1 MIALL
6 AWALADDSERD
17 EDAMFGEGE
26 SPPATEAP
34 ATVGPPAE
42 GDAVLEEGV
51 TRSDAAIAAR
61 LAEAAE
67 RFAVGGQSYFRVYVP
82 VAAETPAEDTAVSL
96 PALLDVY
103 LDARPNDRLR
113 AYAQGRLSADFAL
126 EEGDV
131 DSFGNELQPTGVA
144 LDQLWLKGDVARTAF
159 WTFGRQRIKWGSGR
173 FWNPTD
179 FVNQATLDPLATYDL
194 LTGATLA
201 RVDVPI
207 QKTGTNVILVG
218 SLEGVSTFE
227 ELGGA
232 VRVEQVVGLTELAL
246 TAATGP
252 TVPVRLGAELS
263 TALWLFDLRAE
274 AAVRHGDTSTWW
286 EGDLDYDTLTFP
298 TERDRSEDWIPQV
311 VAGFDL
317 PIKIADQNS
326 LTVGA
331 EVFWNDAGYDD
342 AELYPW
348 LAFNGGFTPFYLGRL
363 YGGAYV
369 YLPGAGRLS
378 DHSVTGSWLGNL
390 SDGSHVVRAD
400 YRVNV
405 LTRLQLSASVN
416 GHLGEP
422 GEFRLAVDP
431 IPGVLPDGIPAP
443 VVDVQ
448 VGALLSF

>member
-6 AWALADDSERD
+6 GLALADDVD
-17 EDAMFGEGE
+17 EDALFGGGE
-26 SPPATEAP
+26 TTPPAEAP
-34 ATVGPPAE
+34 APTGPPPE

-67 RFAVGGQSYFRVYVP
+67 RFAVGGQAYFRVNVP
-82 VAAETPAEDTAVSL
+82 VTADTPVEDTAVSM

-113 AYAQGRLSADFAL
+113 AYAQGRVSSNFAVNA
-126 EEGDV
+126 GDV
-131 DSFGNELQPTGVA
+131 DAYGNELVPTAVA
-144 LDQLWLKGDVARTAF
+144 LDQLWLKGDVGRTAF

-179 FVNQATLDPLATYDL
+179 FAAQQVLDPLATYDL
-194 LTGATLA
+194 RTGVTLA

-207 QKTGTNVILVG
+207 QKTGTNLLFVG
-218 SLEGVSTFE
+218 TLDGASSFAD
-227 ELGGA
+227 LGGA
-232 VRVEQVVGLTELAL
+232 VRVEQVIGLTEVAL
-246 TAATGP
+246 TAATAP
-252 TVPVRLGAELS
+252 DVPVKLGAELS
-263 TALWLFDLRAE
+263 AAVWVVDLHAE
-274 AAVRHGDTSTWW
+274 AAVRHGDTSTFW
-286 EGDLDYDTLTFP
+286 EGTLDYAALSFP
-298 TERDRSEDWIPQV
+298 TEVDRSDDWIPQV
-311 VAGFDL
+311 VAGIDV

-326 LTVGA
+326 LTVGG

-342 AELYPW
+342 ASLYPW
-348 LAFNGGFTPFYLGRL
+348 LAFNGGYTPFYLGRL

-369 YLPGAGRLS
+369 YLPGAGKLS
-378 DHSVTGSWLGNL
+378 DHSVTASWLGNL
-390 SDGSHVVRAD
+390 SDNSHVARLD
-400 YRVNV
+400 YRVTV

-416 GHLGEP
+416 GHLGDP
-422 GEFRLAVDP
+422 GEFRLVVDP

-443 VVDVQ
+443 LVDVQ